1 MQQTT
6 DSETLDVAAI
16 RKHFPILEKP
26 LPNGMPLAFLDSA
39 ASAQKPHCVI
49 EKLCDCYE
57 NYYANA
63 HRGLY
68 QFGVRIDEELERSR
82 EKVRTFLGAREA
94 EEIVFTAGTTM
105 SINMVA
111 RGWGRKFVN
120 AGDEI
125 LVNVMEHH
133 SNLVPWQQLAIETGA
148 TLRYLPLTD
157 DGQLDT
163 SQLDSYLTE
172 KTRIVAV
179 SGMSNVLG
187 TINPVDELAS
197 KAHDRGALL
206 FVDAAQSAPH
216 RRIDVT
222 RSQIDFLAFS
232 GHKLF
237 GPSGVGVLY
246 GRRNLLEDMDPYL
259 FGGGMIDEVHEQS
272 STWAEL
278 PAKFEAGTLPV
289 AQAIALGTAIDF
301 VCSIGFE
308 AVEAHERQ
316 LVERAHD
323 RLSEIAG
330 LHIFGPS
337 PERKGPI
344 VSFTVDGLHP
354 HDLSQLLDEK
364 GVAVRAGHH
373 CTMPLHKHL
382 DVSATTRASFACFN
396 TADEVDRLA
405 KAIHFARKRF
415 RLC

>member
-1 MQQTT
+1 
-6 DSETLDVAAI
+6 
-16 RKHFPILEKP
+16 
-26 LPNGMPLAFLDSA
+26 
-39 ASAQKPHCVI
+39 
-49 EKLCDCYE
+49 
-57 NYYANA
+57 
-63 HRGLY
+63 
-68 QFGVRIDEELERSR
+68 
-82 EKVRTFLGAREA
+82 
-94 EEIVFTAGTTM
+94 
-105 SINMVA
+105 
-111 RGWGRKFVN
+111 
-120 AGDEI
+120 
-125 LVNVMEHH
+125 MEHH

-157 DGQLDT
+157 DGQLDI
-163 SQLDSYLTE
+163 SQLDLYLTR

-197 KAHDRGALL
+197 KAHDQGALL

-222 RSQIDFLAFS
+222 QSQIDFLAFS

-246 GRRNLLEDMDPYL
+246 GRRQLLEEMDPYL

-289 AQAIALGTAIDF
+289 SQAIALGTAVDF
-301 VCSIGFE
+301 VRLIGFE

-316 LVERAHD
+316 LVERTHEQ
-323 RLSEIAG
+323 LSEIAG
-330 LHIFGPS
+330 LRIFGPS
-337 PERKGPI
+337 PEHKGPI

-396 TADEVDRLA
+396 TPDEVDRLA
-405 KAIHFARKRF
+405 EAIHFARKRF